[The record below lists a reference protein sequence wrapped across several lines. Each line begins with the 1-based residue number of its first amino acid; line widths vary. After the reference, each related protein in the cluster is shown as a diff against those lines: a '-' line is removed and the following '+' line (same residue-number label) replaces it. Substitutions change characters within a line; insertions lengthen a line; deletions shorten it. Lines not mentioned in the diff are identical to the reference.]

1 MNAKT
6 TANDPAR
13 LCELLGIDRPVL
25 MAPMAKIAGG
35 KLAAAVSDAGGLGI
49 LGGGYGEPTWIADQM
64 QHVGNSKIGIGLITW
79 HMREDAVESALAHNP
94 RALWLSFG
102 DPAPHISKIKDAG
115 VAAICQVGTVD
126 EAVAAADA
134 GADVIVAQ
142 GSEAGGHGRPGRA
155 LFGLVPAI
163 AAAVPQIPLVAA
175 GGITNQRGFDAA
187 RALGACGVAL
197 GTALYATDEAQD
209 VPAAKQRLVDCRG
222 DDTMHSRVYDLVRGP
237 EWPDEYTG
245 RSIKTE
251 LTDQWAGRE
260 DVLRLEV
267 EPIIELHAAAAAN
280 NDMSIRVVWAGEGLD
295 SITAI
300 EPAAD
305 VIGRFAPAS

>member
-1 MNAKT
+1 M
-6 TANDPAR
+6 TARLDPNDPAR
-13 LCELLGIDRPVL
+13 LCELLQINRPVL

-35 KLAAAVSDAGGLGI
+35 KLAAAVSNAGGLGI

-64 QHVGNSKIGIGLITW
+64 QHVGDATIGIGLITW
-79 HMREDAVESALAHNP
+79 HMQDDAVESALAYEP
-94 RALWLSFG
+94 SAVWLSFG
-102 DPAPHISKIKDAG
+102 DPAPHIAMIHDAAA
-115 VAAICQVGTVD
+115 VAICQVGTVD

-175 GGITNQRGFDAA
+175 GGITDQRGFAA
-187 RALGACGVAL
+187 AQALGACGVAL

-209 VPAAKQRLVDCRG
+209 VPAAKQRLVDSRG

-245 RSIKTE
+245 RSIKTT
-251 LTDQWAGRE
+251 LTEQWAGRE

-267 EPIIELHAAAAAN
+267 EPVIELHAAAAAN
-280 NDMSIRVVWAGEGLD
+280 DDMSIRVVWAGEGLD

-300 EPAAD
+300 EPAAS
-305 VIGRFAPAS
+305 VIERFATAR